1 MSEPRVSI
9 VIPAYN
15 EGEEIVKCLDR
26 IVGAV
31 TFPFEILVVFDRPD
45 DTTAAPALRY
55 AETDPRVLPLLNDI
69 RPGPAAAILAGFRH
83 ARAPVVVVTM
93 ADGSDQPSQI
103 EELAR
108 LVEDGAV
115 VAAASRYMPGG
126 RQVGGP
132 RLKGLVS
139 RTAGLSLHLLAGVG
153 THDPTNSFKA
163 YSRAF
168 VEAVGVDSDAGF
180 EMGIEMVAKAK
191 RRGERVAEI
200 PTVWLD
206 RTTGQ
211 SHFKVREWIPR
222 YLHWYLVALLPFYGG
237 KEPARS

>member
-1 MSEPRVSI
+1 MSDPRVSV

-15 EGEEIVKCLDR
+15 EGEEIIRCLDR
-26 IVGAV
+26 IAGAV
-31 TFPFEILVVFDRPD
+31 TFPCEFLVVYDRPD
-45 DTTAAPALRY
+45 DSTAAPVIKY
-55 AETDPRVLPLLNDI
+55 AETDPRVRPVLNDI
-69 RPGPAAAILAGFRH
+69 RPGPAAAILTGIRN

-93 ADGSDQPSQI
+93 ADGSDQASQI
-103 EELAR
+103 EELTR
-108 LVEDGAV
+108 LVEAGAV
-115 VAAASRYMPGG
+115 VAAASRYMRGG

-139 RTAGLSLHLLAGVG
+139 RTAGLSLNLLARVG
-153 THDPTNSFKA
+153 THDATNSFKA

-168 VEAVGVDSDAGF
+168 VESVGVESDAGF
-180 EMGIEMVAKAK
+180 EIGIEMVAKAR

-211 SHFKVREWIPR
+211 SNFKVREWIPR
-222 YLHWYLVALLPFYGG
+222 YLHWYLFALLPFYGG
-237 KEPARS
+237 KRHVRN

>member
-31 TFPFEILVVFDRPD
+31 TFPCEILVVYDRPD

-55 AETDPRVLPLLNDI
+55 GETDHRVRPLLNDI
-69 RPGPAAAILAGFRH
+69 RPGPAAAILAGFKH
-83 ARAPVVVVTM
+83 ARAPVVLVTM

-103 EELAR
+103 EELTR

-211 SHFKVREWIPR
+211 SHFKVRQWIPR

-237 KEPARS
+237 KSPARS

>member
-1 MSEPRVSI
+1 V

-15 EGEEIVKCLDR
+15 EGEEIVSCLDR

-31 TFPFEILVVFDRPD
+31 NFPCEVLVVYDRTD

-55 AETDPRVLPLLNDI
+55 AETDPRVRPLLNDI
-69 RPGPAAAILAGFRH
+69 RPGPAAAILAGIRH

-103 EELAR
+103 EELTR
-108 LVEDGAV
+108 LVEAGAV
-115 VAAASRYMPGG
+115 VAAASRYMRGG

-139 RTAGLSLHLLAGVG
+139 RTAGLSLNLLARVG

-168 VEAVGVDSDAGF
+168 VESVGVESDAGF
-180 EMGIEMVAKAK
+180 EIGIEMVAKAK

-211 SHFKVREWIPR
+211 SNFKVREWIPR
-222 YLHWYLVALLPFYGG
+222 YLHWYLFALLPFYGG
-237 KEPARS
+237 RRPQRS